1 MLTPNGSLCR
11 TRVKRELCGGA
22 MVSPDQCDAVCV
34 LVWNELPHTAKR
46 TPKAV
51 GSHTVC
57 PTPHISVEDGA
68 KTEIRVGRGTSIA
81 DLDRAGRAV
90 ILSYRSASLLS
101 PFVRFIY

>member
-1 MLTPNGSLCR
+1 VPHASARDLR
-11 TRVKRELCGGA
+11 DGA
-22 MVSPDQCDAVCV
+22 IKSPTDAAMSVYFV
-34 LVWNELPHTAKR
+34 RNQMPHSAKS